1 LVPPSNWHSFAIS
14 NFGTVSAIGAGCRE
28 VRITIGKWASILFSG
43 LRDLVQPLMPNVVGR
58 IRESNR
64 SIMGEA
70 GHVSVTFGRR
80 NDEKHE
86 RAVQYFKRH

>member
-1 LVPPSNWHSFAIS
+1 
-14 NFGTVSAIGAGCRE
+14 
-28 VRITIGKWASILFSG
+28 LFSG
-43 LRDLVQPLMPNVVGR
+43 LRDVVDPANVVGR